1 MILVSSSKKTHE
13 STNDVSEK
21 ELENIGCGELEL
33 EALIEVTLSEI

>member
-1 MILVSSSKKTHE
+1 MIFVSSSKETGE

-21 ELENIGCGELEL
+21 ELENVGWGKLEL